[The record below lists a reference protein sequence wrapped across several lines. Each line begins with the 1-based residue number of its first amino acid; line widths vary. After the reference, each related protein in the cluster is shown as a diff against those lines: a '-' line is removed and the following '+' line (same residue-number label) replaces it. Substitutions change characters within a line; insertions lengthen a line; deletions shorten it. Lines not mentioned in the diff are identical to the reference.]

1 MIDAPENKDIK
12 DAAFEAE
19 APEATMVDTRLA
31 ALEAEAAQ
39 MKDRALRA
47 MADAENTRKRAQ
59 KDVEE
64 TTKYAVSGFAQGL
77 VVVAENLYRALASLS
92 DEARKADNVKPLA
105 DGVEMTLKELMGVF
119 ERHGIRRIDPAG
131 EKFDPHFHQA
141 VLQVDV
147 PDAEAG
153 TVVQVLQ
160 AGYAIHDRLLR
171 PALVGVARQPAQGED
186 PKRVDASA

>member
-1 MIDAPENKDIK
+1 MTDTPEDK
-12 DAAFEAE
+12 ATAE
-19 APEATMVDTRLA
+19 ADIPAAPLPEARIA

-59 KDVEE
+59 KDMEE

-77 VVVAENLYRALASLS
+77 VGVAENLYRALASVS
-92 DEARKADNVKPLA
+92 DDARKSDAVKSLA
-105 DGVEMTLKELMGVF
+105 DGVEMTLKELLGVF
-119 ERHGIRRIDPAG
+119 ERHGIRRIDPVG
-131 EKFDPHFHQA
+131 EKFDPHYHQA
-141 VLQVDV
+141 MLQVDV
-147 PDAEAG
+147 PDSEAG

-186 PKRVDASA
+186 PKRVDATA